1 MFRPV
6 KLQSSRS
13 KPGHRSWIAYLYIL
27 PAFSIYVF
35 FILRPIAET
44 LRISFYDW
52 DGLTK
57 PVFNGL
63 NNYIEMSQDK
73 ILRLSLFNNLL
84 FMVFYVLFPI
94 VIALFLTVL
103 LTRTR
108 VRGLSFFRAGLF
120 IPQVMAMVAVGVVW
134 RWIYNPTFG
143 PLNQTLQ
150 AIGLGS
156 LARPWL
162 GDFDLALPAVGIVG
176 TWVQYGFCMVLFI
189 AGVQHIDESL
199 YEAAKIDGANE
210 VVQFTNITLP
220 GIRNEISIAMVT
232 TLIAALRIFDL
243 VYVTTRGAP
252 GMKTFVASLW
262 LYRNAFQIN
271 RVGYAGA
278 IAVILT
284 LIILGISYLVLT
296 VRSKTED

>member
-1 MFRPV
+1 MFSPV
-6 KLQSSRS
+6 RSQSNRG
-13 KPGHRSWIAYLYIL
+13 KPGQRTWIAYLYIL
-27 PAFSIYVF
+27 PAFTIYAF

-44 LRISFYDW
+44 IRISFYDW

-57 PVFNGL
+57 PVFYGL
-63 NNYIEMSQDK
+63 NNYIELVQDNV
-73 ILRLSLFNNLL
+73 LRLALWNNLL
-84 FMVFYVLFPI
+84 FMVFYTAFPI
-94 VIALFLTVL
+94 LIALFLTVL

-162 GDFDLALPAVGIVG
+162 GDFDLALPAVGIAG
-176 TWVQYGFCMVLFI
+176 TWVQYCFCMVLFI
-189 AGVQHIDESL
+189 AGVQHIDEAL

-210 VVQFTNITLP
+210 F
-220 GIRNEISIAMVT
+220 A
-232 TLIAALRIFDL
+232 
-243 VYVTTRGAP
+243 
-252 GMKTFVASLW
+252 
-262 LYRNAFQIN
+262 
-271 RVGYAGA
+271 
-278 IAVILT
+278 
-284 LIILGISYLVLT
+284 
-296 VRSKTED
+296 